1 MAEPEVE
8 AASRAEFK
16 QVGEAQFRDSLN
28 RGLFEEPK
36 RQKKF
41 RWWGDEGE
49 ARRLRDE
56 QTYHYVRWTFV
67 AAVAAVVVSLIVF
80 GLTFLH

>member
-16 QVGEAQFRDSLN
+16 RVGEARFRDSLN
-28 RGLFEEPK
+28 RGLEPK

-67 AAVAAVVVSLIVF
+67 AAVAAVIVSLIVF

>member
-8 AASRAEFK
+8 AAWRAEFK

-28 RGLFEEPK
+28 RGLSEAK
-36 RQKKF
+36 RF

-56 QTYHYVRWTFV
+56 KTTTMF
-67 AAVAAVVVSLIVF
+67 AGLSSL
-80 GLTFLH
+80 L